1 MKVGSPMLPGRSIP
15 GQFLNYGAS
24 PTVKSRAADRAAG
37 LNPLNNL
44 RSWGL
49 TVGRGLPIV
58 ENTWVLSEL
67 VELRDHITQEVLP
80 PLVRYL

>member
-1 MKVGSPMLPGRSIP
+1 MLSGRSIP

-24 PTVKSRAADRAAG
+24 PTLKSRAANRAAG

-44 RSWGL
+44 RSWSL
-49 TVGRGLPIV
+49 TVGRGLPTV